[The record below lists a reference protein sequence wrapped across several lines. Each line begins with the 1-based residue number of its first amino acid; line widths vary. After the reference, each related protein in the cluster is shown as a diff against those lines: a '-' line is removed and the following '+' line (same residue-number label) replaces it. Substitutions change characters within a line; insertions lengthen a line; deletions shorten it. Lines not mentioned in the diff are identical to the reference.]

1 MKKIVNGQ
9 YIEMTAEEIAAM
21 REQAELAEREYWLG
35 TSYDDLVNTEIRKK
49 YTPSQEFAILRQRDD
64 KPDEY
69 SAYYWHCEWCKSYVK
84 EQLAKY
90 S

>member
-1 MKKIVNGQ
+1 MKKYVNGQ
-9 YIEMTAEEIAAM
+9 YVEMTPAEIAESNAAIEEI
-21 REQAELAEREYWLG
+21 EREYWLG

-49 YTPSQEFAILRQRDD
+49 YTASQEFAILRQRDD